1 MKHFILSL
9 LHLATMVGPIYAQHK
24 QKITVRHD
32 KLHKSVTVE
41 ADGQPFTALI
51 YPDDLEKPT
60 LFPIHAANGEVIT
73 RGYPL
78 MSRANEPTDH
88 PHHVGL
94 WMNYESVNGLDFW
107 NNSSAIPPDK
117 NNKYGWIKT
126 TAINEAKGGDTG
138 LINYTANWCDIKQQV
153 LLKESTTLVFQ
164 STGRV
169 RTIDRTT
176 ILTAQ
181 QPVSFTDVKD
191 GLLGLRVAHELELPS
206 DEERQFTDTHG
217 VVTRVKSNPN
227 TVTGNYLTSE
237 DKTGDAAWGSRARW
251 CMLYGKKGGDTISIV
266 IMDHPDN
273 IGYPTY
279 WHARGYGLFAAN
291 PLGQKV
297 FSKGS
302 EALNLTL
309 EPGKSVTFRYR
320 IVIASDNKRLST
332 KEIDR
337 LSDNFAKSR

>member
-1 MKHFILSL
+1 M
-9 LHLATMVGPIYAQHK
+9 
-24 QKITVRHD
+24 
-32 KLHKSVTVE
+32 
-41 ADGQPFTALI
+41 
-51 YPDDLEKPT
+51 
-60 LFPIHAANGEVIT
+60 
-73 RGYPL
+73 
-78 MSRANEPTDH
+78 
-88 PHHVGL
+88 
-94 WMNYESVNGLDFW
+94 
-107 NNSSAIPPDK
+107 
-117 NNKYGWIKT
+117 
-126 TAINEAKGGDTG
+126 
-138 LINYTANWCDIKQQV
+138 
-153 LLKESTTLVFQ
+153 
-164 STGRV
+164 
-169 RTIDRTT
+169 DRTT